1 MDERFRSSQEW
12 LQEIL
17 QSFNDVAWSA
27 DSTTWETLFLSQSAE
42 IVYGRPITEFFDNC
56 HLWRSLIHPD
66 DRHWVE
72 PLIPVLFSTGV
83 LDLEYRILR
92 PSGEIRWLSHRLR
105 LIRDANGEAKRIDG
119 MATDITERQQAE
131 DALQTTNSNLETH
144 PIQLVIANQELR
156 LTLEALRESEE
167 RFRAIFEQ
175 AAVGICQSSLDGQ
188 FLRLNQKFC
197 DLLGYTHE
205 EMLNRTWIDITYPKD
220 LKADLEAI
228 CRLREGEIDTYTLE
242 KRYIRKDGSII
253 WVNLSCS
260 LVWEPSGELKSA
272 IAVVEDISDAYRQAT
287 QRKRAEEALYRREQE
302 FRALVEN
309 SPDLIARFDRE
320 LRHLYINPAVEL
332 VTGIGPQTFIGKT
345 NQELGM
351 PSELGTFWRES
362 VQSVFVTG
370 QEQIVEFNFPT
381 PSGMKCYQSRI
392 VPEFN
397 PDGTVGSVLGVSRD
411 ITDRKRAEKALQRSE
426 ERFRNLVETTS
437 DWVWEIDEN
446 GVYTYISPKVYEL
459 LGYTV
464 QELQDKTPFEFM
476 PYREA
481 CRMANFYRQLITVQ
495 EPFSCLET
503 TRIHKDGHLV
513 VMETSG
519 VPVFDAEGK
528 FCGYRGISRDITE
541 RKRME
546 VVLKENQQKYRTLFE
561 ILPIGISI
569 TNAEGKI
576 LEVNPASEQI
586 LGISNAESSRRKY
599 NSPEWQIIQPDGT
612 PLRGFEFPCARV
624 LAENRV
630 IKNVELGMMKPNGEI
645 TWLSVTAA
653 PIPLSGY
660 GVAIAYT
667 DISERKQ
674 AEEAAKVANRVKSEF
689 IANISH
695 ELRTPLNGI
704 LGYTQLLKKDTNL
717 TDQQQNSLSIIHQCG
732 EHLLTLIDDILDLS
746 KIEAQKMELYPT
758 EFHLPN
764 FLNSLA
770 DLFKMRAEQ
779 KGISFTYEMI
789 SPLPQG
795 VIADE
800 KRLRQVLSNLLSN
813 AVKFTDRGG
822 VTFTVGYFSA
832 VSGQW
837 SAENNKQQ
845 TTNNKQQTTDKI
857 RFQVEDTGIG
867 IESSKLVEIFLPF
880 HQVGNRA
887 HAVEGTG
894 LGLAI
899 SQKLVQMMGS
909 FIQVRSTLGAGSL
922 FWCDLDLPPVSGWNE
937 SNPSSDRQLLGFKG
951 DKRKVLIVDDNPVN
965 RSILRE
971 LLEPLGFKILE
982 AVDGQECL
990 NKTVEFQPDLI
1001 LMDLVM
1007 PGPDGLETIRQL
1019 RQLPHLKDV
1028 VAIAL
1033 SANVFET
1040 TKQDSLAAGCQDF
1053 LPKPVQTKQLLEL
1066 LMMHLGLEGI
1076 YEEPLCPTEV
1086 KPNLDGLPL
1095 VSLPPSEI
1103 AALSEL
1109 VKMGDIK
1116 GILDQADKLEKLDNQ
1131 LVPFATQIRQL
1142 AKSFK
1147 LKQLREIIQQS
1158 IANNQ

>member
-1 MDERFRSSQEW
+1 MNETFWSSQEW

-56 HLWRSLIHPD
+56 HLWRSLIHPN

-72 PLIPVLFSTGV
+72 TLIPVLFSTGV

-92 PSGEIRWLSHRLR
+92 PSGEIRWLYHRLR

-131 DALQTTNSNLETH
+131 DALQSTNSNLEPH
-144 PIQLVIANQELR
+144 AIQLAIANQELR

-175 AAVGICQSSLDGQ
+175 AAVGICQSTLDGQ

-205 EMLNRTWIDITYPKD
+205 EMLNRTWMDITYPKD
-220 LKADLEAI
+220 LKADLEAV
-228 CRLREGEIDTYTLE
+228 CRLREGEIDSYTLE

-272 IAVVEDISDAYRQAT
+272 IAVVEDISE
-287 QRKRAEEALYRREQE
+287 RKRAEESLYRREQE

-320 LRHLYINPAVEL
+320 LRHLYVNPAVEPL
-332 VTGIGPQTFIGKT
+332 TGISQQTFIGKT

-351 PSELGTFWRES
+351 PPKLATFWRES

-370 QEQIVEFNFPT
+370 QERIIEFNFST
-381 PSGMKCYQSRI
+381 PSGIKCYQSRL

-397 PDGTVGSVLGVSRD
+397 PDGTVGSVLSVSRD
-411 ITDRKRAEKALQRSE
+411 ITDRKRAEKALQKSE

-446 GVYTYISPKVYEL
+446 GVYTYVSPKVYEV

-481 CRMANFYRQLITVQ
+481 CRMSNFYRHLISAQ

-503 TRIHKDGHLV
+503 TRIHKDGHFV
-513 VMETSG
+513 VMESSG

-546 VVLKENQQKYRTLFE
+546 AVLKENQQKYRTLFE

-569 TNAEGKI
+569 TNGEGKI

-586 LGISNAESSRRKY
+586 LGISNAESIRRKY
-599 NSPEWQIIQPDGT
+599 DSPELQIIRPDST
-612 PLRGFEFPCARV
+612 PMRGFEFPCARV

-630 IKNVELGMMKPNGEI
+630 IKNVELGMVKPNGEI

-674 AEEAAKVANRVKSEF
+674 AEEAAKVANRVKTEF
-689 IANISH
+689 LANISH

-704 LGYTQLLKKDTNL
+704 LGYTQLLEKDTNL

-779 KGISFTYEMI
+779 KGISLTYEII

-800 KRLRQVLSNLLSN
+800 KRLRQVISNLLSN

-822 VTFTVGYFSA
+822 VTFTVGYLSV

-837 SAENNKQQ
+837 SVKKNKQQ

-867 IESSKLVEIFLPF
+867 IEPSKLREIFLPF
-880 HQVGNRA
+880 HQVGDRA

-909 FIQVRSTLGAGSL
+909 EIQVKSTLGAGSL

-937 SNPSSDRQLLGFKG
+937 SNPSGDRQLVGFKG
-951 DKRKVLIVDDNPVN
+951 DNRKVLIVDDNPVN

-971 LLEPLGFKILE
+971 LLEPLGLEILE
-982 AVDGQECL
+982 AVDGQDCL
-990 NKTVEFQPDLI
+990 NKAQKFQPDLI

-1040 TKQDSLAAGCQDF
+1040 TKQESLAAGCQDF

-1076 YEEPLCPTEV
+1076 YEEPLCPTDV

-1095 VSLPPSEI
+1095 VSLSPSEI

-1109 VKMGDIK
+1109 VKMGDIQ
-1116 GILDQADKLEKLDNQ
+1116 GILDRADKLEKLDNQ

-1147 LKQLREIIQQS
+1147 LKQLREIIQQFV
-1158 IANNQ
+1158 ADTQ

>member
-1 MDERFRSSQEW
+1 MDETFRSSQEW

-72 PLIPVLFSTGV
+72 TLIPVIFSTGV

-92 PSGEIRWLSHRLR
+92 PSGEIRWLYHRLR

-144 PIQLVIANQELR
+144 AIQLAIANQELR

-205 EMLNRTWIDITYPKD
+205 EILNRTWMDITYPKD
-220 LKADLEAI
+220 LNADLEAV

-253 WVNLSCS
+253 WVNISCS
-260 LVWEPSGELKSA
+260 LLWEPSGELKYT
-272 IAVVEDISDAYRQAT
+272 IAVVEDISD
-287 QRKRAEEALYRREQE
+287 RKRAEEALYRREQE

-320 LRHLYINPAVEL
+320 LRHLYINPAVEP
-332 VTGIGPQTFIGKT
+332 VTGIPPQTFIGKT

-381 PSGMKCYQSRI
+381 PSGIKCYQSRI

-426 ERFRNLVETTS
+426 ERLRNLVETTS

-446 GVYTYISPKVYEL
+446 GFYTYASPKVSEL

-464 QELQDKTPFEFM
+464 QELQGKTSFEFM

-481 CRMANFYRQLITVQ
+481 RRIANFYSQIVTVQ
-495 EPFSCLET
+495 EPFSCLKT
-503 TRIHKDGHLV
+503 TRRHKDGHLV

-519 VPVFDAEGK
+519 VPVFDGDGK
-528 FCGYRGISRDITE
+528 FCGYRGISRDITD
-541 RKRME
+541 RKQIE
-546 VVLKENQQKYRTLFE
+546 EALKESQQKYQTLFE

-569 TNAEGKI
+569 TDEVGNI
-576 LEVNPASEQI
+576 IEVNPVSEQL
-586 LGISNAESSRRKY
+586 LGISTTESTRRKY
-599 NSPEWQIIQPDGT
+599 DSPQWQIVRPDGT
-612 PLRGFEFPCARV
+612 PMPASEFASVRA
-624 LAENRV
+624 LTENRV
-630 IKNVELGMMKPNGEI
+630 VKNYELGVVKPQGEI
-645 TWLSVTAA
+645 TWLCVTAA
-653 PIPLSGY
+653 PIPLPGY

-674 AEEAAKVANRVKSEF
+674 AQEAAEVANRVKSEF
-689 IANISH
+689 LANISH

-779 KGISFTYEMI
+779 KGISFTYEII

-822 VTFTVGYFSA
+822 VTFTVGYLSA
-832 VSGQW
+832 ISSQS

-909 FIQVRSTLGAGSL
+909 EIQVRSTLGAGSL

-937 SNPSSDRQLLGFKG
+937 SNPSGDRQLVGFKG
-951 DKRKVLIVDDNPVN
+951 DKHQVLIVDDNPVN

-971 LLEPLGFKILE
+971 LLEPLGLEIFE
-982 AVDGQECL
+982 AVDGPDCL

-1040 TKQDSLAAGCQDF
+1040 TKQESLAAGCQDF

-1103 AALSEL
+1103 APLSEL
-1109 VKMGDIK
+1109 VKMGDIQ

-1142 AKSFK
+1142 AKGFK